1 MQIPI
6 LINEMSKEDTE
17 VSKVSKQI
25 KTSFESV
32 NT

>member
-25 KTSFESV
+25 ETSFESV

>member
-1 MQIPI
+1 MRIPI
-6 LINEMSKEDTE
+6 LINEMSKADTE